1 MDIIT
6 SQFQKFTFLSYLT
19 LIVVVLCYLVSLGS
33 NLKED
38 RSNSPLW
45 TLVISNI
52 AFNYFLSTVP
62 IYTDTYTKALFLL
75 STFCIVWYFWIKV
88 NENQENEDRGFLQSG
103 KDTITKGYGN
113 AKQAVKNKASKTV
126 GGGFLGDLAES
137 AIDIGSKKTDSK
149 LFGFLDF
156 LGDSGEYFH
165 PSRGTIN
172 RFRNLLILAMI
183 IIMFYIT

>member
-1 MDIIT
+1 M
-6 SQFQKFTFLSYLT
+6 
-19 LIVVVLCYLVSLGS
+19 
-33 NLKED
+33 
-38 RSNSPLW
+38 
-45 TLVISNI
+45 
-52 AFNYFLSTVP
+52 
-62 IYTDTYTKALFLL
+62 L